1 MTIYLDFDGT
11 IVEHNYPALGAP
23 NPHALR
29 VIAKL
34 QANGHQLILNTY
46 RADLND
52 GSLEEA
58 LAYLNLS
65 GEVEPISEH
74 LDLKVNPPRFDLD
87 EALQLNELYIDN
99 ISEGTPMRRNKA
111 LEYGMMVDWIELER
125 LLINA
130 GICSK

>member
-11 IVEHNYPALGAP
+11 VVEHQYPALGAP

-34 QANGHQLILNTY
+34 QTKGHHIILNTY

-58 LAYLNLS
+58 LAYLNSS
-65 GEVEPISEH
+65 GEIETIIEH
-74 LDLKVNPPRFDLD
+74 LEAKVNLPIFDLD
-87 EALQLNELYIDN
+87 EALRLDELYIDD
-99 ISEGTPMRRNKA
+99 ISEGTPMRRNKV
-111 LEYGMMVDWIELER
+111 LEYGLMVDWVELER
-125 LLINA
+125 LLIRA
-130 GICSK
+130 GIC

>member
-11 IVEHNYPALGAP
+11 VVEHHYPALGAP

-34 QANGHQLILNTY
+34 QANGHHIILNTY

-58 LAYLNLS
+58 LAYLNSS
-65 GEVEPISEH
+65 GEIEPITKYLEA
-74 LDLKVNPPRFDLD
+74 KVNPPRFDLE
-87 EALQLNELYIDN
+87 EALRLDELYIDD

-130 GICSK
+130 GIC

>member
-11 IVEHNYPALGAP
+11 VVEHHYPALGAP

-34 QANGHQLILNTY
+34 QAKGHQIILNTY
-46 RADLND
+46 RANLND

-58 LAYLNLS
+58 LAYLNSS
-65 GEVEPISEH
+65 GEIEPITGQLELKVEPP
-74 LDLKVNPPRFDLD
+74 KFDL
-87 EALQLNELYIDN
+87 EAAISNNELYIDD
-99 ISEGTPMRRNKA
+99 ISEGTPMRPNKV
-111 LEYGMMVDWIELER
+111 LEWGLMVDWIELER

-130 GICSK
+130 GIC

>member
-11 IVEHNYPALGAP
+11 VVEHAYPQIGAP

-29 VIAKL
+29 VLGKL
-34 QANGHQLILNTY
+34 QAAGHQLILNTY

-58 LAYLNLS
+58 LAYLNTN
-65 GEVEPISEH
+65 GEIKPITEH
-74 LDLKVNPPRFDLD
+74 LEAKVNPPSFELVESIRSG
-87 EALQLNELYIDN
+87 ELYIDD
-99 ISEGTPMRRNKA
+99 ISEGTPMRTNKTLA
-111 LEYGMMVDWIELER
+111 YGTMVDWIELER

-130 GICSK
+130 KIL

>member
-11 IVEHNYPALGAP
+11 LVEHYYPELGAP

-29 VIAKL
+29 VITKL
-34 QANGHQLILNTY
+34 QANGHQLILNSY

-58 LAYLNLS
+58 LAYLNS
-65 GEVEPISEH
+65 NGEIKPITEH
-74 LDLKVNPPRFDLD
+74 LEAKVNPPSFELV
-87 EALQLNELYIDN
+87 EAIRSGELYIDD
-99 ISEGTPMRRNKA
+99 ISVGIPMRRNKQ

-125 LLINA
+125 ILINLQ
-130 GICSK
+130 II

>member
-1 MTIYLDFDGT
+1 MTIYLDFDAT
-11 IVEHNYPALGAP
+11 VVETHYPALGAP

-58 LAYLNLS
+58 LAYLNSS
-65 GEVEPISEH
+65 GEIKPITEH
-74 LDLKVNPPRFDLD
+74 LEAKVNPPIFDLD
-87 EALQLNELYIDN
+87 EALRLDELYIDD
-99 ISEGTPMRRNKA
+99 ISEGTPMRRNKV
-111 LEYGMMVDWIELER
+111 LEYGLMVDWVELER
-125 LLINA
+125 LLIRA
-130 GICSK
+130 GIC

>member
-11 IVEHNYPALGAP
+11 VVEHHYPALGAP

-34 QANGHQLILNTY
+34 QAKGHHVILNTY

-58 LAYLNLS
+58 LTYLNSS
-65 GEVEPISEH
+65 GDIEPITEY
-74 LDLKVNPPRFDLD
+74 LDAKVNPPLFDLD
-87 EALQLNELYIDN
+87 EALRLDELYIDD
-99 ISEGTPMRRNKA
+99 ISEGTPMRRNNM
-111 LEYGMMVDWIELER
+111 LEYGLMVDWVELER

-130 GICSK
+130 GICLK

>member
-11 IVEHNYPALGAP
+11 VVEHAYPEIGAP

-29 VIAKL
+29 VIGKL
-34 QANGHQLILNTY
+34 QAAGHQFILNTY

-58 LAYLNLS
+58 FTYFNAAAEINA
-65 GEVEPISEH
+65 IAEH
-74 LDLKVNPPRFDLD
+74 LPLKVHPPQFDLD
-87 EALQLNELYIDN
+87 EAISKNEPYIDD
-99 ISEGTPMRRNKA
+99 ISEGTPRRPNKT
-111 LEYGMMVDWIELER
+111 LEFGLMVDWIELER

-130 GICSK
+130 KII

>member
-11 IVEHNYPALGAP
+11 VVEHHYPAVGAP

-34 QANGHQLILNTY
+34 QAKGHHFILNTY

-65 GEVEPISEH
+65 GDIEPITEY
-74 LDLKVNPPRFDLD
+74 LDAKVNPLRFDLED
-87 EALQLNELYIDN
+87 AVRSGELYIDD
-99 ISEGTPMRRNKA
+99 ISEGTPMRRNKV
-111 LEYGMMVDWIELER
+111 LEYGLMVDWVELER
-125 LLINA
+125 LLINQKV
-130 GICSK
+130 I

>member
-11 IVEHNYPALGAP
+11 VVEHNYPALGAP

-34 QANGHQLILNTY
+34 QANGHQLVLNTY

-58 LAYLNLS
+58 LAYLNSS
-65 GEVEPISEH
+65 GEVEPISEYPE
-74 LDLKVNPPRFDLD
+74 LKVNPPRFDLE
-87 EALQLNELYIDN
+87 EALRLDELYIDD
-99 ISEGTPMRRNKA
+99 ISEGTPMRPNKV
-111 LEYGMMVDWIELER
+111 LEWGLMVDWIELER

-130 GICSK
+130 EICSR